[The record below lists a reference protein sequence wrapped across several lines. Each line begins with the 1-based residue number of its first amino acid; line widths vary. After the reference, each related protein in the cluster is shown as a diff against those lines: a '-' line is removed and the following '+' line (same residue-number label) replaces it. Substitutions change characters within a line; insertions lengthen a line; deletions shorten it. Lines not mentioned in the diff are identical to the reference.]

1 MATAYVKNPA
11 ISFYSEPDESKIVSE
26 ITRNWAT
33 EPHYLKDV
41 VEGATLG
48 VLTGKKT
55 GDFVQIIYEFDI
67 RIKQFKKGW
76 KQFVWIGNVT
86 DVSTWEHH
94 TETLWVKEADITTE
108 SPTEAQK
115 KAAAAKE
122 AARKAQVEKILS
134 GTDGTDP
141 SLTASGGGTT
151 GTTNT
156 TLIVAI
162 GAGLALLA
170 GVLIWAFG
178 GKKAAPQPVAPNII
192 DLSKKP

>member
-67 RIKQFKKGW
+67 RIKQFKTGI
-76 KQFVWIGNVT
+76 KQYVWFLNAT

-134 GTDGTDP
+134 GTDP

-178 GKKAAPQPVAPNII
+178 GKKAAPQPVTPNII